1 MLQRKDQQCA
11 DTTAGTGADTATYKV
26 PASSCR
32 RQQCWDSCRAP
43 DSEAIK
49 LQPTT
54 TCQADGEWGDNIL
67 TQTMYIVRCR
77 ETERLYICYRL
88 QFHKSSN
95 KTQITSN
102 RERNPPRI
110 LYTSACT
117 HEILLCRTMHSSGAH
132 NATMGSNSCAT
143 KFPLRWL
150 SPQGVKVMMLVP
162 LAELDHASVRLVRKA
177 HIEGLGVRA
186 EC

>member
-1 MLQRKDQQCA
+1 MLQLQRKDQQCA
-11 DTTAGTGADTATYKV
+11 DTTADTATYKV
-26 PASSCR
+26 PTSSCR

-88 QFHKSSN
+88 QFHKSSD

-102 RERNPPRI
+102 RERKPPEF
-110 LYTSACT
+110 YTLLHALMRSSSVGPCT
-117 HEILLCRTMHSSGAH
+117 PLEHTMQQWGPTAVRPNFRSSGYH
-132 NATMGSNSCAT
+132 H
-143 KFPLRWL
+143 KEF
-150 SPQGVKVMMLVP
+150 K
-162 LAELDHASVRLVRKA
+162 
-177 HIEGLGVRA
+177 
-186 EC
+186 

>member
-26 PASSCR
+26 PTSSCR

-88 QFHKSSN
+88 QFHESSD

-102 RERNPPRI
+102 RERNPPEF
-110 LYTSACT
+110 YTLLHALMRSSSVGPCT
-117 HEILLCRTMHSSGAH
+117 PLEHTMQQWGPTAVRPNFRSSGYH
-132 NATMGSNSCAT
+132 H
-143 KFPLRWL
+143 KEF
-150 SPQGVKVMMLVP
+150 K
-162 LAELDHASVRLVRKA
+162 
-177 HIEGLGVRA
+177 
-186 EC
+186 